1 MDPDEIAEVERLMN
15 EEILAN
21 IEVHTDIMD
30 LDHALTT
37 GAMALFG
44 EKYGDKVRVVS
55 IEGFSKELCGGT
67 HVHRT
72 GDIGLCKIVY
82 EGSISAGV
90 RRLEAI
96 TGDAILQKFQEE
108 ARVSREAQEKLAEE
122 KRVLEKRVEQM
133 KEKLARAEV
142 AGLETNVKD
151 VKGIKVLAAQVPG
164 MDREQLRTMVD
175 SL

>member
-30 LDHALTT
+30 LDHALKT

-44 EKYGDKVRVVS
+44 EKYGDQVRVVS
-55 IEGFSKELCGGT
+55 IDSFSKELCGGT
-67 HVHRT
+67 HVART

-90 RRLEAI
+90 RRIEAI
-96 TGDAILQKFQEE
+96 TGEMA
-108 ARVSREAQEKLAEE
+108 
-122 KRVLEKRVEQM
+122 
-133 KEKLARAEV
+133 
-142 AGLETNVKD
+142 
-151 VKGIKVLAAQVPG
+151 
-164 MDREQLRTMVD
+164 LRQYQDSTD
-175 SL
+175 SLRRVANLLK